1 MTRYDGL
8 QMAQIALTR
17 FVTQTGAW
25 LDHCRAAE
33 RLGLT
38 SVWAGDTPTHD
49 GFAGAALAHAATS
62 RVSVGVA
69 AALPVRSPLQTANAA
84 AELARGG
91 RAAPLVLA
99 AGNALTLGLMHGE
112 PYAPPVERMRDF
124 HACVR
129 AILRGA
135 KDEWIEI
142 ETEYA
147 VARGPGL
154 GLDATAVPLLLG
166 ATNPR
171 MISLAGQIADGLM
184 VHLLTPRSAI
194 GSRVDAARRRAEGPF
209 LSAAGLLVSVD
220 EVEEVAL
227 SRARAELAAALTLPM
242 FGKRIRQAAGDDVQ
256 NEVAALLET
265 GDVVGASDALPEA
278 CIRELILVTTPERFR
293 SEAESIDVDTVLPVP
308 VGAFLALAEGSL
320 GQPDD
325 PAISQDMLTRALL
338 GDDL

>member
-1 MTRYDGL
+1 
-8 QMAQIALTR
+8 MAQLALTR
-17 FVTQTGAW
+17 FVTQTDAW

-33 RLGLT
+33 RLDLA
-38 SVWAGDTPTHD
+38 SVWAGDSPTHD

-62 RVSVGVA
+62 LVPVGVA

-91 RAAPLVLA
+91 RPAPLVLA

-124 HACVR
+124 HACVHAVLR
-129 AILRGA
+129 AA
-135 KDEWIEI
+135 KGDWVEI

-166 ATNPR
+166 ATNPG
-171 MISLAGQIADGLM
+171 MVSLAGEIADGLM

-194 GSRVDAARRRAEGPF
+194 GSRIDAARRRSGGPF

-220 EVEEVAL
+220 EVEGLAL
-227 SRARAELAAALTLPM
+227 ARARAELAAALTLPT
-242 FGKRIRQAAGDDVQ
+242 FGQRVRQAAGDDVHT
-256 NEVAALLET
+256 EVAALIEA
-265 GDVVGASDALPEA
+265 GDLVGAADALPES
-278 CIRELILVTTPERFR
+278 CIRELILVTTHERFR

-308 VGAFLALAEGSL
+308 VGAFLALAQGAL
-320 GQPDD
+320 GHPDD
-325 PAISQDMLTRALL
+325 PAISQDMLARALL
-338 GDDL
+338 GDEL